1 MSIANCS
8 FFYRY
13 VIYSSNGFAL
23 LEKLLEIRGSH
34 PLLPTLPLV
43 VALAITRHVA
53 AAVGKKKKMQ
63 SRMNV
68 RNMAFLA
75 VAGARKKSPNVHDHD
90 WRAAS

>member
-13 VIYSSNGFAL
+13 VIYSSDGFAL

-53 AAVGKKKKMQ
+53 ADAEEKKENAKQNECEKYGFSGCRRCEKKV
-63 SRMNV
+63 SKR
-68 RNMAFLA
+68 
-75 VAGARKKSPNVHDHD
+75 ARS
-90 WRAAS
+90 

>member
-1 MSIANCS
+1 M
-8 FFYRY
+8 
-13 VIYSSNGFAL
+13 
-23 LEKLLEIRGSH
+23 EKLLEIRGSH
-34 PLLPTLPLV
+34 PLLPALPLV

-53 AAVGKKKKMQ
+53 AAAEEKKKKMQ